1 MPALRSLKASSG
13 FDEDSEWI
21 VMMVRGKWEGAWGKG
36 VKIFNI
42 NVKKKNDDKSRKY
55 RKRWKIDG

>member
-1 MPALRSLKASSG
+1 MKPALRSLKAISG

-36 VKIFNI
+36 VIIFNI
-42 NVKKKNDDKSRKY
+42 NVKKKLMTNPGNIGK
-55 RKRWKIDG
+55 DGR